1 MIKNKESLSMIEV
14 VQYLEENKEL
24 EKFVK
29 NFTKLKPKEVA
40 ELRKKLEDL
49 NMMKMKKEHIVKVI
63 DILPQDKEDLNKIFI
78 GVSPNEDETNKIL
91 DTIKEFS

>member
-1 MIKNKESLSMIEV
+1 MIEV